1 MAYPSEGLISSIK
14 SAVKG
19 GISSTKVSA
28 TKDEVTPII
37 KIIGKNFM
45 TLPGIA
51 RDLNV
56 TRQNMQKLVELEGG
70 KPAKGADAF
79 FLKEKERETKLEVEM
94 TSKKP
99 KKTAEVKEIAKKE
112 SKSAKDLATER
123 EEPYVAILSMD
134 VDPDNIHQG
143 AFELD
148 WNDKFVANLMR
159 AGYQGKTDADV
170 VDQWFQA
177 VCRNVVLETWE
188 QEQAMNGTRYTQT
201 RNLGDGR
208 TEVS

>member
-1 MAYPSEGLISSIK
+1 MFERLF
-14 SAVKG
+14 
-19 GISSTKVSA
+19 
-28 TKDEVTPII
+28 
-37 KIIGKNFM
+37 GK
-45 TLPGIA
+45 
-51 RDLNV
+51 
-56 TRQNMQKLVELEGG
+56 
-70 KPAKGADAF
+70 
-79 FLKEKERETKLEVEM
+79 
-94 TSKKP
+94 KKP
-99 KKTAEVKEIAKKE
+99 KKPTEVLETSKKA

-159 AGYQGKTDADV
+159 AGYQGKTDADI

-177 VCRNVVLETWE
+177 VCRNVVLEIWE